1 MKRLF
6 SALFI
11 VFLCH
16 SVSIAQVELAKYGN
30 DFLTAGGGARAL
42 GMGSAQAAV
51 ANDVTAAYWNVAGL
65 AEVKSPQFAYMHSE
79 RFSGVVGYDYGAVAY
94 PLEKSNG
101 VLALSFFRQGVDNI
115 ANTLNAFDR
124 TRNQPAENAADR
136 ISFFSAADMAFFL
149 SYATQK
155 TKHLSIGAS
164 AKIVNQRL
172 GPFANAWGYSLDV
185 AAKLRTNFANFGIT
199 VNDITT
205 MRKLWEVNESEF
217 ELEDGTFEDV
227 FGDPTP
233 DGTNEYVLPS
243 IRMGASKQFDL
254 DDFQVI
260 AATDVDI
267 FFENRRAFYL
277 NAGRASFEPH
287 IGTEVS
293 YKNTISFRTGVT
305 DFIDD
310 PEGGFS
316 VSPTLGLGFSFSYI
330 QFDYGFASFSGATRD
345 LGFSHRLSIRF
356 DLAKK

>member
-1 MKRLF
+1 M
-6 SALFI
+6 
-11 VFLCH
+11 
-16 SVSIAQVELAKYGN
+16 
-30 DFLTAGGGARAL
+30 
-42 GMGSAQAAV
+42 GMGSAQV
-51 ANDVTAAYWNVAGL
+51 SVVGDVTAAYWNVAGL
-65 AEVKSPQFAYMHSE
+65 AEVKTTQFAYMHSE
-79 RFSGVVGYDYGAVAY
+79 RFSGIVGYDYGAVAY

-124 TRNQPAENAADR
+124 TRNLPRENAADH
-136 ISFFSAADMAFFL
+136 ITFFSAADMAFFL

-155 TKHLSIGAS
+155 TKNFSIGAS

-172 GPFANAWGYSLDV
+172 GPFANAWGYSLDIG
-185 AAKLRTNFANFGIT
+185 AKLKTNFADFGVS

-217 ELEDGTFEDV
+217 VLENGTFEEV
-227 FGDPTP
+227 FGDPAP

-243 IRMGASKQFDL
+243 IRMGASKEFDL
-254 DDFQVI
+254 TDFRVI
-260 AATDVDI
+260 AAADMDV

-277 NAGRASFEPH
+277 NAGRTSFEPH
-287 IGTEVS
+287 LGAEVS
-293 YKNTISFRTGVT
+293 YKNSISFRTGVT

-310 PEGGFS
+310 PESGFS

-356 DLAKK
+356 ELSKNSR